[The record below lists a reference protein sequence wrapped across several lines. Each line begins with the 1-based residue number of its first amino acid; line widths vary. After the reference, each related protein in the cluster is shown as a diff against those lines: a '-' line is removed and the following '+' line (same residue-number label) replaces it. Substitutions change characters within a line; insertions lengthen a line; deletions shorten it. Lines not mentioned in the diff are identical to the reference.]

1 MNAWPVF
8 GQPRSLLLFAAVL
21 LTSDLALLCTGLW
34 TTELRLDDAVVF
46 AALVGCA
53 AVCVEA
59 MRRLGMPRGIPRD
72 LLGAWWIPTVL
83 LLPPIYALLIP
94 IPVFTLLQYRIRRTI
109 VFRRVCNAGVVAL
122 SGCVSSSL
130 YHATLSGPWLR
141 GGSAGHEAEQA
152 LVQTPGIFV
161 AAGAGVLFTVVTT
174 FVLAIAVRLSSPE
187 IPWRRMLWD
196 RETALLDGVEVCV
209 GLMAAVLCGLS
220 VVLLAVVLPPVLL
233 LQRSLM
239 YQQLQTAARTDPK
252 TGLLNAVTWEREA
265 AEGLSLGV
273 QANRPAAVL
282 IIDIDHFKRVNDTH
296 GHLFGDQVLLGVAG
310 TLTHQLRQTDLVGR
324 FGGEEFVVLLP
335 GADLAEACRIA
346 ERLRS
351 RVGRMALPVGDT
363 TATITVSI
371 GIAML
376 GSHGDDLIELLA
388 AADLAL
394 YRAKDSGRN
403 RVCLP
408 VPSADAARVPEQPRG
423 TLPADGGPA
432 GGVAAD
438 NASDPATDL

>member
-1 MNAWPVF
+1 MGAWPMF
-8 GQPRSLLLFAAVL
+8 AQPRSLLLFAAIL
-21 LTSDLALLCTGLW
+21 LSCDLALLCTGLW
-34 TTELRLDDAVVF
+34 TTTLRFDDAVVF
-46 AALVGCA
+46 AALVACA

-72 LLGAWWIPTVL
+72 LLGAWWIPTML
-83 LLPPIYALLIP
+83 LLPPVYALLIP
-94 IPVFTLLQYRIRRTI
+94 VPVFVLLQFRIRRTI
-109 VFRRVCNAGVVAL
+109 VFRRVCNAAVVAL
-122 SGCVSSSL
+122 SGCVASSL

-141 GGSAGHEAEQA
+141 DGAAGREAEQA
-152 LVQTPGIFV
+152 LVQTPGIVV
-161 AAGAGVLFTVVTT
+161 AAGAGILFTVVTT
-174 FVLAIAVRLSSPE
+174 FVLAMAVRLNSPE
-187 IPWRRMLWD
+187 IPWSRMLWD

-220 VVLLAVVLPPVLL
+220 VVLLAVALPPVLL

-265 AEGLSLGV
+265 AEGISLGV

-310 TLTHQLRQTDLVGR
+310 TLTHQLRQSDLVGR

-335 GADLAEACRIA
+335 GADLAEACRVA

-351 RVGRMALPVGDT
+351 RVGRMALPVEDT
-363 TATITVSI
+363 TVTITVSI
-371 GIAML
+371 GVAILEA
-376 GSHGDDLIELLA
+376 HGDDLIELLA

-408 VPSADAARVPEQPRG
+408 VRTAGPRIPEQQARTPQTDSG
-423 TLPADGGPA
+423 AAD
-432 GGVAAD
+432 GVAAES
-438 NASDPATDL
+438 ASDPAAEF